1 LVSVGPYGVEVRP
14 AGVPLL
20 RVIAMCFDVSQSVA
34 PGRHALT
41 V

>member
-1 LVSVGPYGVEVRP
+1 VSVGTDGIEVLP

-20 RVIAMCFDVSQSVA
+20 RVIAMCFDASQSAA